1 MLVVYSKVLF
11 TFTLYTFPENN
22 DKYIIRWVINHQLNI
37 DFEIEIYLNKI
48 ESYTCM
54 NNKKIKIILI
64 NTIIQFLKVNRKVL
78 IKYFICWLSKSCLLQ
93 NI

>member
-1 MLVVYSKVLF
+1 M
-11 TFTLYTFPENN
+11 
-22 DKYIIRWVINHQLNI
+22 INHQLNI

-64 NTIIQFLKVNRKVL
+64 NTIIQFLKVNRKVS
-78 IKYFICWLSKSCLLQ
+78 IKYFIC
-93 NI
+93 